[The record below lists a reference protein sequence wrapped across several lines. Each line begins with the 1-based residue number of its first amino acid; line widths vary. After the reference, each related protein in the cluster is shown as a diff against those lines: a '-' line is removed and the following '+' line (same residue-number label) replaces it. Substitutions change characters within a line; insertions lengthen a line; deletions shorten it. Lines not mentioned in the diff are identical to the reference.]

1 MENEEILEKHRHGCV
16 TALLI
21 LMMVANSANV
31 ILYFFA
37 SEFISESLS
46 LELSDSDKIIL
57 SICHVVN
64 LISCVLLFQWKKFG
78 FWLYIITD
86 FAVVILNIYQGEGIS
101 QLWSALIGIA
111 LLFGVMQITTKSKKN
126 TWDDLD

>member
-1 MENEEILEKHRHGCV
+1 MENEETLEKHRHGCV

-21 LMMVANSANV
+21 FMMIANSASV

-37 SEFISESLS
+37 SEFISKRLAV
-46 LELSDSDKIIL
+46 ELSDSDKIIL
-57 SICHVVN
+57 SIFQIAN
-64 LISCVLLFQWKKFG
+64 FISCILLFQWKKIG
-78 FWLYIITD
+78 FWLYVITD
-86 FAVVILNIYQGEGIS
+86 VAVVVLNIYQGKGIS

-126 TWDDLD
+126 TWEDLD